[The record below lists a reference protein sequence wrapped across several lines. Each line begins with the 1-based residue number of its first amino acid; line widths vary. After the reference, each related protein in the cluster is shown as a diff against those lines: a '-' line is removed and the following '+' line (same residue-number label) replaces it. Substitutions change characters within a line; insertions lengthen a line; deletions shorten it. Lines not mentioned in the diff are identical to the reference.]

1 MSFATHAEEVAMRQ
15 FTTRFEQFTVVT
27 FVASAFS
34 VLGFV
39 VAALAQN
46 AASGDAANGK
56 RVYLA
61 DGCFECHGRVGQG
74 GAMNYPAP
82 ALAQMEMSV
91 ESFMA
96 YLRNGPNDM
105 PAYSTSVL
113 SDKEATDIYAFLRL
127 LPGRK
132 PTKDFPLLNQ

>member
-1 MSFATHAEEVAMRQ
+1 MKQ
-15 FTTRFEQFTVVT
+15 FTTRFERFAVGSLIAAT
-27 FVASAFS
+27 FAVF
-34 VLGFV
+34 GFGA
-39 VAALAQN
+39 AALAQN
-46 AASGDAANGK
+46 AGSGDAANGK

-82 ALAQMEMSV
+82 ALAQVEMPI

-113 SDKEATDIYAFLRL
+113 SDKEATDIYAFLRS

-132 PTKDFPLLNQ
+132 PVKDFPLLNN